1 MSSSQSSST
10 NVNNSSTGNLAGN
23 SSPNPRS
30 NPIATTS
37 TNPLSGSGKPYV
49 GMDLTHQSVNGYRVL
64 HRLGV
69 GGMAEVYLAFHE
81 TLQRHVALKVLRTDL
96 AASPDHATRFLQE
109 ARAAASLI
117 HPNIVQVYD
126 VGSSGSLQFIA
137 QEYIPGVTLRSL
149 IQRNGTLAACE
160 GLSITLQIA
169 SALAKASSLGVVH
182 RDIKPDNI
190 LLTSEGEV
198 KVADFGLARA
208 RSQNSNLTE
217 VGVALGTPLYMS
229 PEQIQGKPV
238 DARSDLYSLGV
249 TAFEMFAGL
258 PPFQG
263 DTPLSLAIQHV
274 QNSPPDLSK
283 LRPDLDQQIIAII
296 NTLLAKNADD
306 RFASATDLIRSIR
319 KVSESL
325 ALSVSLEH
333 PYPLSGIVV
342 DMPTAIGEHTT
353 RLQTLALKSSP
364 QTNHRKV
371 GRSKLPWAYAAIVLG
386 IGGLSAYLSSR
397 YDRKPVIEPPQTLVA
412 AVKKQADVREQFFH
426 AMLSNRPADWQ
437 AVEEYF
443 PPEDSPIQ
451 RNYNVKSWLHIA
463 WSAIAMGNANDAMQ
477 ATQKILRTPQVEPI
491 IRVSALIARSLIYQK
506 QGKDRESAEELDEA
520 KNEFTSLDEN
530 ERKLVESSLP
540 AVALNH
546 WYSSR
551 KLNVKQ

>member
-1 MSSSQSSST
+1 MSSSPSSFPSISAAA
-10 NVNNSSTGNLAGN
+10 SSTG
-23 SSPNPRS
+23 SS
-30 NPIATTS
+30 
-37 TNPLSGSGKPYV
+37 KPYV
-49 GMDLTHQSVNGYRVL
+49 GMDLTHQTINGYRIL

-81 TLQRHVALKVLRTDL
+81 TLQRHVALKVLRAEL

-149 IQRNGTLAACE
+149 IQRSGTLGACE

-169 SALAKASSLGVVH
+169 SALAKASSVGVVH

-208 RSQNSNLTE
+208 RSQNTNLTE
-217 VGVALGTPLYMS
+217 IGVALGTPLYMS

-249 TAFEMFAGL
+249 TAYEMFAGH

-274 QNSPPDLSK
+274 QNSPPDLSS
-283 LRPDLDQQIIAII
+283 LRPDLDQQIVAII
-296 NTLLAKNADD
+296 NKLLAKNADD

-342 DMPTAIGEHTT
+342 DMPTGIGEHTT
-353 RLQTLALKSSP
+353 RLQTLALKNSLDA
-364 QTNHRKV
+364 
-371 GRSKLPWAYAAIVLG
+371 SKIKRGWSIIPWGYAAAVLG
-386 IGGLSAYLSSR
+386 AGILAAFLSSQ
-397 YDRKPVIEPPQTLVA
+397 YDRKPVIQPPQTLVT
-412 AVKKQADVREQFFH
+412 AVKKQADVREQFIH
-426 AMLSNRPADWQ
+426 AMLSNRPADWN
-437 AVEEYF
+437 AVEKYF

-451 RNYNVKSWLHIA
+451 RNYNVKSWLQMA
-463 WSAIAMGNANDAMQ
+463 WSAIDRGNVNDAIQ
-477 ATQKILRTPQVEPI
+477 ATQKILRTQQVEPI
-491 IRVSALIARSLIYQK
+491 VRVSALIARSLVLQR
-506 QGKDRESAEELDEA
+506 QGQESESAEELSKA
-520 KNEFTSLDEN
+520 KNEFASLNED
-530 ERKLVESSLP
+530 ERKRVEGALP
-540 AVALNH
+540 AVARNH

-551 KLNVKQ
+551 